1 MALSFFPFSEWSGFF
16 LNEKEGKKTIT
27 QIKMVTKMVEI
38 TCTRNEKKTGHM
50 FTYLVFFEG
59 DG

>member
-1 MALSFFPFSEWSGFF
+1 
-16 LNEKEGKKTIT
+16 
-27 QIKMVTKMVEI
+27 MVEA

-59 DG
+59 GDQGG